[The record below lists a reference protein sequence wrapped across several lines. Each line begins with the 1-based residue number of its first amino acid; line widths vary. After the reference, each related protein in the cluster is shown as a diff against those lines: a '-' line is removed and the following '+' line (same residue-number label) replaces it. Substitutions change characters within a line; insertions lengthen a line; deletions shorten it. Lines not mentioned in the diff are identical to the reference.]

1 MHKKHAVNLPDEIL
15 FLCEMAESQDT
26 TEKKS
31 VRARR
36 MITEVEEALTKDT
49 PAIVASQ
56 FAAYQTEFPRIFEM
70 LITRNYR
77 REFLEM
83 MLQQLERVE
92 QGTVSQHDASIRVGT
107 VLVDEIVKPQ
117 IKNGNQKK

>member
-1 MHKKHAVNLPDEIL
+1 M
-15 FLCEMAESQDT
+15 EMSDT
-26 TEKKS
+26 KS

-36 MITEVEEALTKDT
+36 MIAAVEEALQSET
-49 PAIVASQ
+49 AAQVASRFSDEQ
-56 FAAYQTEFPRIFEM
+56 VEFPKIFEM
-70 LITRNYR
+70 LLTRNYR

-92 QGTVSQHDASIRVGT
+92 NGRVSQHDASISVGQ

-117 IKNGNQKK
+117 IANKKTK